1 MAVTRPKRWAFRDY
15 VIWTVSALFILLGAT
30 KVTQLPFE
38 VNALGYYGFPV
49 WFVFG
54 LGIWEILAG
63 FGLLFRTTRFFA
75 AGGLLIEMVAAGV
88 TFLAAQTASLVV
100 LPLATAAVL
109 VMLFIRG
116 YREQRRLA
124 REGAHV

>member
-15 VIWTVSALFILLGAT
+15 VVWTLATLFILLGAT

-54 LGIWEILAG
+54 LGIWEMLAG

-75 AGGLLIEMVAAGV
+75 AGGLLLEMVAAGV
-88 TFLAAQTASLVV
+88 TFVVAQTASLVV

-109 VMLFIRG
+109 VMLLIRG
-116 YREQRRLA
+116 YRELRGVT
-124 REGAHV
+124 REAHA